1 MPARLRFNAHA
12 RLGADLDF
20 GRPPESLGPVDM
32 SPFYGLELVTPDPF
46 RATIT
51 VVVNRQAQV
60 LHHAT
65 HQPIP
70 GLYACGN
77 MVSTDRW
84 LGVGY
89 QAGCQLMG
97 AAIFGVLA
105 AEHAANA
112 TT

>member
-1 MPARLRFNAHA
+1 VET
-12 RLGADLDF
+12 
-20 GRPPESLGPVDM
+20 PP
-32 SPFYGLELVTPDPF
+32 FWGLELVTSDPF
-46 RATIT
+46 RATIAAL
-51 VVVNRQAQV
+51 VNRQAQV

-77 MVSTDRW
+77 MVATDHW

-89 QAGCQLMG
+89 QAGCQLMR
-97 AAIFGVLA
+97 AAIFGA
-105 AEHAANA
+105 QDAEDGRV

>member
-1 MPARLRFNAHA
+1 MGAAFRPFHLLRFHKPCADDLIYC
-12 RLGADLDF
+12 RLGHGCGDRL
-20 GRPPESLGPVDM
+20 PM
-32 SPFYGLELVTPDPF
+32 
-46 RATIT
+46 TIAISIVG

-60 LHHAT
+60 LQHAT

-77 MVSTDRW
+77 MVATDRW
-84 LGVGY
+84 PGVGY

-97 AAIFGVLA
+97 AAILGALA